1 MATRTIKPPRI
12 CVLTQTASE
21 LPAYYREFFQG
32 FDLFFITFKQENPDA
47 LAFLPQ
53 STMHEGRN
61 YMWEHVKGKYDY
73 YLFIDDDQVF
83 YEWRPYLPLA
93 METIWKRLQPKIRF
107 ARFVPALA
115 KLKYAD
121 VTKRMYRPLT
131 PARFKALLFK
141 KIKTYQPLLASFR
154 TLATP
159 AVFALD
165 EYALRRNRSVRRLGW
180 FDAQVTL
187 LSEVGADLLLP
198 YIPGWWSPQVPI
210 YCLSYLAFK
219 QQAIYILDM
228 AASNENHFNYRTD
241 FDGRTEVLEV
251 ANWLSK
257 GILDKDCGPLYSA
270 PLDFIDF
277 EFASETIKQK
287 VVIDKFQHPNL
298 KAILADLGKSF
309 DLHHPYIYD
318 RHKEIVDALDA
329 KMNGRMTDKV
339 HD

>member
-1 MATRTIKPPRI
+1 MTNPRV
-12 CVLTQTASE
+12 CVLTQTASQ
-21 LPAYYREFFQG
+21 LPAYYREFFNG

-47 LAFLPQ
+47 IAFLPE

-73 YLFIDDDQVF
+73 YLFIDDDQIF

-93 METIWKRLQPKIRF
+93 TEPLWKKLQPQIRYDEV
-107 ARFVPALA
+107 VPALA
-115 KLKYAD
+115 RLKHSD
-121 VTKRMYRPLT
+121 VTKSMYRPLT
-131 PARFKALLFK
+131 PARFKAMLFE
-141 KIKTYQPLLASFR
+141 KIKKYQPHVASFR

-159 AVFALD
+159 VVFPLD
-165 EYALRRNRSVRRLGW
+165 EYALRRSRHVRRLGW

-187 LSEVGADLLLP
+187 LSGVAADLLLP
-198 YIPGWWSPQVPI
+198 YIPGWWSPQVPV

-219 QQAIYILDM
+219 QRAIYILDM

-241 FDGRTEVLEV
+241 FDGRTEVRE
-251 ANWLSK
+251 AAHWLSQ
-257 GILDKDCGPLYSA
+257 GIIDKECGPLYSQK
-270 PLDFIDF
+270 LDFIEF
-277 EFASETIKQK
+277 EFASEAIKQK
-287 VVIDKFQHPNL
+287 VAVDNSPHPNL
-298 KAILADLGKSF
+298 ETVLANLRHSF

-329 KMNGRMTDKV
+329 DANGQVAEKV